1 MEPVESST
9 TILVVADS
17 NFTNLCQDPQGY
29 VKRLKERVAELRAG
43 NTFLYTVSGRYGL
56 SNVDGSLPV
65 IEVNDRNKTL
75 FSQTLENSS
84 MFFDELMAISI
95 AVENDQF
102 IKSAREVVTSANKT
116 FTHYKYPRKI

>member
-1 MEPVESST
+1 MEPVESTT

-17 NFTNLCQDPQGY
+17 NFNNLCLDPQGY
-29 VKRLKERVAELRAG
+29 VRKLKERVAELRTG

-56 SNVDGSLPV
+56 SNVDSSLPV

-95 AVENDQF
+95 AEEDQF

>member
-1 MEPVESST
+1 MEPVECST

-17 NFTNLCQDPQGY
+17 NFNNLCQDPQGY
-29 VKRLKERVAELRAG
+29 VRRLKERVAELRSG
-43 NTFLYTVSGRYGL
+43 NTHLYTVSGRYGL
-56 SNVDGSLPV
+56 SNVDASLPV

-95 AVENDQF
+95 AEEDQF